1 MLYVWIE
8 DPAVLLNGWG
18 YGDWRR
24 SDLRRDLRMP
34 PGIPDGE
41 QDHDGQR
48 GSLGED
54 RPVS

>member
-24 SDLRRDLRMP
+24 SDLRRDLGMTA
-34 PGIPDGE
+34 GVPDGE
-41 QDHDGQR
+41 GDHDGQADEF
-48 GSLGED
+48 GED
-54 RPVS
+54 DPIR